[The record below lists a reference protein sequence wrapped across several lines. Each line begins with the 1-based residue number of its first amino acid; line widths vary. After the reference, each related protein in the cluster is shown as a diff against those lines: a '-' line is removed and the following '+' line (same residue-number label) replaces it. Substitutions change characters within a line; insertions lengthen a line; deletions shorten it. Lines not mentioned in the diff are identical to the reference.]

1 MPKKFKGFDYED
13 GRIVKEAYFNG
24 YNFGDRLLEGV
35 IFKATIQNDGT
46 MKVEVTPASA
56 DYLRGLNAKKWLKEA
71 LEYAQGNDL
80 FSEKPDGSGE
90 DLQLLEAE

>member
-1 MPKKFKGFDYED
+1 MKKQFKGFDYED
-13 GRIVKEAYFNG
+13 GRIVKVAYFSG
-24 YNFGDRLLEGV
+24 YPFGDRLLEGV
-35 IFKATIQNDGT
+35 MFKATIQDDGS
-46 MKVEVTPASA
+46 MKVEVTPESA

-90 DLQLLEAE
+90 DLVLLEA